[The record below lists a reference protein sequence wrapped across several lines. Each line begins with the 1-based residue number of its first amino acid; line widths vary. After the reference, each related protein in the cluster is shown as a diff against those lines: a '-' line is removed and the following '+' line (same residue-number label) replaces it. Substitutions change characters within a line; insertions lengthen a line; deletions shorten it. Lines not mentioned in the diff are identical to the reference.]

1 MVGCEGCEMT
11 RTYPDR
17 EATIAL
23 LTDWQKHHA
32 AMDRLFKGFAMY
44 VGLEVEGPMFET
56 VYSLFIAYTVTLA
69 VEVGDLGGWLEWH
82 FSENDM
88 GAGKMQAG
96 YDGQLI
102 AIESLGD
109 LCRLIEISRERG
121 AD

>member
-1 MVGCEGCEMT
+1 MNHA
-11 RTYPDR
+11 YPDR

-32 AMDRLFKGFAMY
+32 AVEKLMNGIEDTIGLDINGPLF
-44 VGLEVEGPMFET
+44 EV
-56 VYSLFIAYTVTLA
+56 VWKLFVAYTVTLA
-69 VEVGDLGGWLEWH
+69 VEVGDYEGWMQWH
-82 FSENDM
+82 FAENDM
-88 GAGKMQAG
+88 GAGKKQAG

-121 AD
+121 VK

>member
-1 MVGCEGCEMT
+1 MNHA
-11 RTYPDR
+11 YPDR

-44 VGLEVEGPMFET
+44 IGLEVEGPMFET

-69 VEVGDLGGWLEWH
+69 VEVGDLGGWLEWY
-82 FSENDM
+82 FSENNM

-121 AD
+121 VE

>member
-1 MVGCEGCEMT
+1 MT
-11 RTYPDR
+11 HEYPDR

-32 AMDRLFKGFAMY
+32 AVEKLMDGRVSSIGMSPDSTLYLTVWNLFD
-44 VGLEVEGPMFET
+44 
-56 VYSLFIAYTVTLA
+56 AYTNTLA
-69 VEVGDLGGWLEWH
+69 VEVGDLGGWLEWY
-82 FSENDM
+82 FSENNM

-109 LCRLIEISRERG
+109 LCRLI
-121 AD
+121 

>member
-1 MVGCEGCEMT
+1 MT
-11 RTYPDR
+11 HEYPDR

-32 AMDRLFKGFAMY
+32 AVTRLMDGIVSSIGMSPDSTLYLTVWNLFD
-44 VGLEVEGPMFET
+44 
-56 VYSLFIAYTVTLA
+56 AYTDTLA
-69 VEVGDLGGWLEWH
+69 VEIGDLSEWLDWYRLEH
-82 FSENDM
+82 DM
-88 GAGKMQAG
+88 GAKKMQAG

-121 AD
+121 VE